1 VCKAIEVRCKG
12 VEGRALLSPS
22 LHVHVQRELK
32 NLIRA
37 QAPAQRLRYVASC
50 ACFVFLKEADDGGV
64 LEADVGGA

>member
-1 VCKAIEVRCKG
+1 MCKAIEVRCKG

-22 LHVHVQRELK
+22 LHVHVQRETK

-37 QAPAQRLRYVASC
+37 QAQRLRYVASC
-50 ACFVFLKEADDGGV
+50 ACFVFLKEAGDGGV